1 MGRLNG
7 ESSLNH
13 VNTIPIAEQTASNR
27 EQKTK
32 RYNKVNPT
40 ESKRGRILLVS
51 PRQQRLNALVG
62 KGWMRKRMLVGNEPD
77 RGSKF
82 ASDRKE

>member
-1 MGRLNG
+1 MN
-7 ESSLNH
+7 
-13 VNTIPIAEQTASNR
+13 
-27 EQKTK
+27 
-32 RYNKVNPT
+32 
-40 ESKRGRILLVS
+40 GRILIVS
-51 PRQQRLNALVG
+51 PRQQRLNALEG